1 MNMNSA
7 LGTKKTRCI
16 ACHGSGVVMGG
27 GMMMADCDNC
37 KGTGKIV
44 KADDEVA
51 YLQIQASGDFDAAVK
66 RIVEQTDMSY
76 EDASQMLSKEFGQDV
91 PEPKC
96 LAASKLDFNEGIK
109 VKKRGR
115 PKASDPNSQE
125 IEKG

>member
-7 LGTKKTRCI
+7 LGTKNVRCI
-16 ACHGSGVVMGG
+16 PCNGSGIVMGG

-44 KADDEVA
+44 KANDEVA
-51 YLQIQASGDFDAAVK
+51 YLQIQASGEFDAAVK

-76 EDASQMLSKEFGQDV
+76 EDASKMLSSEFGQDA
-91 PEPKC
+91 PAPKC
-96 LAASKLDFNEGIK
+96 LAASKLDFDEGIK

-115 PKASDPNSQE
+115 PKAAE
-125 IEKG
+125 IKKG